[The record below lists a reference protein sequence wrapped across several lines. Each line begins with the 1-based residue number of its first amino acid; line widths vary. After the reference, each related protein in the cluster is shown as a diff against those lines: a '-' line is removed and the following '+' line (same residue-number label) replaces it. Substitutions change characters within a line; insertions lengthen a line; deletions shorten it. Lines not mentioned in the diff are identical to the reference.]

1 MPDLP
6 DTDDDILSDQ
16 IEFLMEA
23 DALKQVER
31 KTSILGGSRKEN
43 SAEHSWHLMLTAM
56 VMAEHANVPVDLLRV
71 MKMLA
76 VHDLGEIE
84 AGDTMHYGKS
94 DEGHLAEHAAVQEM
108 FSLLPENQASEFM
121 ALWTEFAEAHTAEA
135 KFAHALD
142 RVWPIIQ
149 NHQNEGGSWAE
160 YQLTHSQVYDR
171 NQLIDNGSKKLWGY
185 IEELISDAVA
195 KGFLIP

>member
-1 MPDLP
+1 MADLP
-6 DTDDDILSDQ
+6 RTDDELSDQ
-16 IEFLMEA
+16 LAFLIEA
-23 DALKQVER
+23 DALKKIER
-31 KTSILGGSRKEN
+31 KTSILGGERREN

-76 VHDLGEIE
+76 VHDLGEVE
-84 AGDTMHYGKS
+84 AGDTFHYQKTEE
-94 DEGHLAEHAAVQEM
+94 DHLTEQAAAQDI
-108 FSLLPENQASEFM
+108 FSLLPERQASEYM
-121 ALWTEFAEAHTAEA
+121 ALWAEFAAAHTAEA

-149 NHQNEGGSWAE
+149 NHYNEGGSWAE

-171 NQLIDNGSKKLWGY
+171 NQLIDDGSKKLWGF
-185 IEELISDAVA
+185 IEQLIGDAVK

>member
-1 MPDLP
+1 MLDPDNV
-6 DTDDDILSDQ
+6 LSDQ
-16 IEFLMEA
+16 IAFLMEA
-23 DALKQVER
+23 DALKQVRR

-56 VMAEHANVPVDLLRV
+56 TLAQHANIPVDLLKV

-84 AGDTMHYGKS
+84 PGDTFHYEKTAS
-94 DEGHLAEHAAVQEM
+94 DAEAEKAAARDL
-108 FSLLPENQASEFM
+108 FDRLPDSQAAEFM
-121 ALWTEFAEAHTAEA
+121 ALWTEFAEGHTAEA

-142 RVWPIIQ
+142 RIWPILQ
-149 NHQNEGGSWAE
+149 NHYNEGGSWAE

-171 NQLIDNGSKKLWGY
+171 NQLIDDGSKRLWGY
-185 IEELISDAVA
+185 IERVIGDAVE